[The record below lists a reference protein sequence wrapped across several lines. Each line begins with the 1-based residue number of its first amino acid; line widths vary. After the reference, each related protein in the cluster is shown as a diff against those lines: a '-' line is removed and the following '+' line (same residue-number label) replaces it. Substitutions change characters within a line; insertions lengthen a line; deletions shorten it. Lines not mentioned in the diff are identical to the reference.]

1 MLDATHC
8 ITNPNSNVISGVQ
21 CLLTLTSSPLF
32 SYLLPPTVSGS
43 HDHSLKTHIAVL
55 KGFSTIHCTEAAN
68 LIPRTDVWAVLT
80 NGLGSPWLCVP
91 SSPPLSGLSLSLSLP
106 LPAALQLY
114 PGSNNSTFLTHI
126 ALLTHAV
133 QGMLFEEYVI
143 DEMKALGN
151 FAESPSTRDSGCFFE
166 FSSLDQVFEVDV

>member
-1 MLDATHC
+1 M
-8 ITNPNSNVISGVQ
+8 
-21 CLLTLTSSPLF
+21 
-32 SYLLPPTVSGS
+32 SGS

-91 SSPPLSGLSLSLSLP
+91 SSPPLSSFSLSLSLP

-114 PGSNNSTFLTHI
+114 PGSNNST
-126 ALLTHAV
+126 LLTLILILILTLTLTLIMIEPNPNPYPFKEFV
-133 QGMLFEEYVI
+133 QTMINARPTY
-143 DEMKALGN
+143 LG
-151 FAESPSTRDSGCFFE
+151 EGK
-166 FSSLDQVFEVDV
+166 SLNAKT

>member
-1 MLDATHC
+1 M
-8 ITNPNSNVISGVQ
+8 
-21 CLLTLTSSPLF
+21 
-32 SYLLPPTVSGS
+32 SGS

-91 SSPPLSGLSLSLSLP
+91 SSPLLSSLSLSLSLP

-114 PGSNNSTFLTHI
+114 PGSNNSTFLTLTLTLTLTLSGVL
-126 ALLTHAV
+126 ALPGGNDLCSLWSQRRFDPCDRDRCPPRTQCKNPKLTLTLS
-133 QGMLFEEYVI
+133 GLILFTLIY
-143 DEMKALGN
+143 
-151 FAESPSTRDSGCFFE
+151 FR
-166 FSSLDQVFEVDV
+166 

>member
-1 MLDATHC
+1 M
-8 ITNPNSNVISGVQ
+8 
-21 CLLTLTSSPLF
+21 
-32 SYLLPPTVSGS
+32 SGS

-91 SSPPLSGLSLSLSLP
+91 SSPLLSSLSLSLSLP

-114 PGSNNSTFLTHI
+114 PGSNNSTFLTLI
-126 ALLTHAV
+126 GQVDLRVGADFNALAQVLT
-133 QGMLFEEYVI
+133 
-143 DEMKALGN
+143 
-151 FAESPSTRDSGCFFE
+151 
-166 FSSLDQVFEVDV
+166 